1 MELKQA
7 LEQLASLQ
15 TKMYAFRCASSSLYL
30 DSVTVA
36 PSDTAQGRGVALG
49 VLAGEQHKLMTD
61 PAVGELLDFLDAH
74 SGELDQLQRRQVE
87 ELARSYRQLQRIPA
101 DEYMAYAQL
110 SNKASDVWHKAKE
123 NNDFAA
129 FQPLLEQ
136 LVDVNRRFASY
147 YDPDKAPYDAL
158 LNEYERG
165 VDSVYLDRFF
175 AVVRERLVPVI
186 HAIGDREQPD
196 DSFLHRH
203 YPVESQR
210 RFSDYL
216 MDVLGLDRAHCTIGE
231 TEHPFTLEFNNKD
244 VRITTHYNEDNMAS
258 SMYSVIHEGGHA
270 RYELNIADE
279 VQYTC
284 LSGGVSMGVHE
295 SQSRFYENIIGR
307 SRPFIQAV
315 FPKLQEFFP
324 QQLCD
329 VTEEQFYR
337 AVNKAQPALIRIE
350 ADELTYCLHIMV
362 RYEIEKQLI
371 GGTLAVKDV
380 PETWNRLYKE
390 YLGVDVPDD
399 KHGCL
404 QDSHWS
410 GGSFGYFP
418 SYALGSAY
426 GAQMLRNM
434 EKEIDVWG
442 PVSRGDLSG
451 VSGWLK
457 ERVHQFGGLLT
468 PAEVV
473 QNACGSF
480 DPTVYT
486 DYLANKYSQ
495 LYGLG

>member
-87 ELARSYRQLQRIPA
+87 ELTRSYRQLQRIPA

-110 SNKASDVWHKAKE
+110 TNKASDVWHKAKE

-244 VRITTHYNEDNMAS
+244 VRITTHYKEDNMAS

-337 AVNKAQPALIRIE
+337 AVNKAQPSLIRIE

>member
-87 ELARSYRQLQRIPA
+87 ELTRSYRQLQRIPA

-110 SNKASDVWHKAKE
+110 TNKASDVWHKAKE

-337 AVNKAQPALIRIE
+337 AVNKAQPSLIRIE

-426 GAQMLRNM
+426 GAQMVRNL

>member
-87 ELARSYRQLQRIPA
+87 ELTRSYRQLQRIPA
-101 DEYMAYAQL
+101 DEYMAYSQL
-110 SNKASDVWHKAKE
+110 TNKASDVWHKAKE

-337 AVNKAQPALIRIE
+337 AVNKAQPSLIRIE

>member
-87 ELARSYRQLQRIPA
+87 ELTRSYRQLQRIPA

-110 SNKASDVWHKAKE
+110 TNKASDVWHKAKE

-216 MDVLGLDRAHCTIGE
+216 MDGLGLDRAHCTIGE

-337 AVNKAQPALIRIE
+337 AVNKAQPSLIRIE

>member
-87 ELARSYRQLQRIPA
+87 ELTRSYRQLQRIPA

-110 SNKASDVWHKAKE
+110 TNKASDVWHKAKE

-337 AVNKAQPALIRIE
+337 AVNKAQPSLIRIE

-468 PAEVV
+468 PAEAV

>member
-87 ELARSYRQLQRIPA
+87 ELTRSYRQLQRIPA

-110 SNKASDVWHKAKE
+110 TNKASDVWHKAKE

-337 AVNKAQPALIRIE
+337 AVNKAQPSLIRIE

-434 EKEIDVWG
+434 EKEIGVWG
-442 PVSRGDLSG
+442 PVSRGVLSG
-451 VSGWLK
+451 VSGWL
-457 ERVHQFGGLLT
+457 
-468 PAEVV
+468 
-473 QNACGSF
+473 
-480 DPTVYT
+480 
-486 DYLANKYSQ
+486 
-495 LYGLG
+495 

>member
-110 SNKASDVWHKAKE
+110 TNKASDVWHKAKE

-337 AVNKAQPALIRIE
+337 AVNKAQPSLIRIE

-468 PAEVV
+468 PTEVV

>member
-1 MELKQA
+1 MH
-7 LEQLASLQ
+7 
-15 TKMYAFRCASSSLYL
+15 T
-30 DSVTVA
+30 
-36 PSDTAQGRGVALG
+36 PG
-49 VLAGEQHKLMTD
+49 
-61 PAVGELLDFLDAH
+61 
-74 SGELDQLQRRQVE
+74 RRQVE
-87 ELARSYRQLQRIPA
+87 ELTRSYRQLQRIPA

-110 SNKASDVWHKAKE
+110 TNKASDVWHKAKE

-244 VRITTHYNEDNMAS
+244 VRITTHYNENNMAS

-337 AVNKAQPALIRIE
+337 AVNKAQPSLIRIE

-468 PAEVV
+468 PTEVV